1 MMEVTLKVEG
11 MTCGHCEKAVKGAV
25 EELPGITSVEV
36 QLGAGKVNISYDN
49 GKVTIADMTKAIE
62 DQGYD
67 VVM

>member
-1 MMEVTLKVEG
+1 MDVTLNVEG
-11 MTCGHCEKAVKGAV
+11 MTCNHCKKAVTEAV
-25 EELPGITSVEV
+25 EKLPGVDKVEV
-36 QLGAGKVNISYDN
+36 HLETGKVEIHYDN